1 MRSCV
6 RCATLNG
13 YVALAKSL
21 HLDPARLL
29 TRVGINPADLAVP
42 DKWIPA
48 AQVAEL
54 LDLTA
59 RAAGVEDFALRLA
72 ERRRLSTLGPLS
84 MVLREEPDLRSV
96 LDLLIRYERT
106 YNEALHM
113 QLAERDALATV
124 RLWLEFGEPAPASQ
138 ALELATAA
146 LCGIIRAY
154 RGDDWHPV
162 AVGFSHPRPFD
173 PQPYQDMFKCR
184 VQFGHEFTGLVF
196 YAADLDAANPRA
208 DPAARQYAHQFLDN
222 LPAPRAGTSVARVR
236 EMVELLLPLG
246 RCSMEQIARSM
257 GVDVRTLRRY
267 LAQEDESFSGI
278 VHRTR
283 AGMAERYLP
292 NERYSLTDIS
302 ELLGF
307 AAPSAFTRWFR
318 QQFQTSPTD
327 WRERAAVRIG

>member
-1 MRSCV
+1 M

-13 YVALAKSL
+13 YIAVMKSL
-21 HLDPARLL
+21 DLDPARLL

-54 LDLTA
+54 LDLSA
-59 RAAGVEDFALRLA
+59 RASGVDDFALRLA
-72 ERRRLSTLGPLS
+72 EQRRLSTLGPLG

-96 LDLLIRYERT
+96 LDLLIRYGRT
-106 YNEALHM
+106 YNEALHL
-113 QLAERDALATV
+113 QLSEEDALATA
-124 RLWLEFGEPAPASQ
+124 RLWLEFGEPAPAAQ

-146 LCGIIRAY
+146 LSGIIRAY
-154 RGDDWHPV
+154 RGDYWHPI
-162 AVGFSHPRPFD
+162 AACFSHPRPREIS
-173 PQPYQDMFKCR
+173 PYQMLFQCR

-196 YAADLDAANPRA
+196 YAAELDAANPRA
-208 DPAARQYAHQFLDN
+208 DPAARQYAHQFLDR
-222 LPAPRAGTSVARVR
+222 LAAPRAGTTLERVR
-236 EMVELLLPLG
+236 EMVDLLLPLG

-257 GVDVRTLRRY
+257 GVDVRTLRRQ
-267 LAQEDESFSGI
+267 LAEQDESFTAI
-278 VHRTR
+278 VHRAR

-292 NERYSLTDIS
+292 NDRYSFTEIS

-318 QQFQTSPTD
+318 QQFQTSPTQ
-327 WRERAAVRIG
+327 WRERAAVRTG